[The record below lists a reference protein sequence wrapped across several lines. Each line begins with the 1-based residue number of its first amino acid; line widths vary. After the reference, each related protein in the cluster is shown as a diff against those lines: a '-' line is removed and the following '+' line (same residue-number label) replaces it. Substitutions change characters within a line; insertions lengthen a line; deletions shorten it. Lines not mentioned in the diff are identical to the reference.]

1 MGKFFGPKSWQ
12 ETAGFCRVG
21 WCLSS
26 RRAKKAGI
34 FQGRM
39 SSRHGQWQSCVMVS
53 SAVTQ
58 LASEKGPYPLLLCSC
73 LLFLKG
79 YDLSHSLSAPHL
91 TPVPLLRPHT
101 PSHISP
107 HWCTNGQSELFSGFR
122 PRCQAIWRL
131 SPENRLGAC
140 CGIPTIAC
148 SRNTNSISN
157 CLNPTQLRYGGS
169 RMFARWVPKFLLKKS
184 PWFSTPK
191 SHLEFWDLKFCSSRM
206 EVL

>member
-122 PRCQAIWRL
+122 PRCQAIWL
-131 SPENRLGAC
+131 
-140 CGIPTIAC
+140 CGDCPRKIGWELAVEFQPSLAVGIQILFQIALIPP
-148 SRNTNSISN
+148 SSVMVGHG
-157 CLNPTQLRYGGS
+157 CLLAGFQSSYWRRVHDFQP
-169 RMFARWVPKFLLKKS
+169 PKVT
-184 PWFSTPK
+184 W
-191 SHLEFWDLKFCSSRM
+191 SS
-206 EVL
+206 ET